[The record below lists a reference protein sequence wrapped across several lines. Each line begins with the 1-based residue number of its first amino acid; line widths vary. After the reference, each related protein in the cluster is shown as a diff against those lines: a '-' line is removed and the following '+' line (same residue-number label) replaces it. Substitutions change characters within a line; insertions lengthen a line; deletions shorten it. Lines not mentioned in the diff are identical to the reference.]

1 MKQGYTMLTEDQKRN
16 IFSRVITDNR
26 FQGSEHYQNL
36 LSYLFKASLKN
47 QIPKEINIATEVFN
61 RKSDFN
67 PNEDPIVRV
76 YINKLRKK
84 LADYYAK
91 EGRSDKYRIA
101 IPKGHYK
108 LVFNIRK
115 RTLLGQGFKN
125 QSATQKIL
133 AFSNVILLGLVIG
146 LAILLF
152 NVNKNQDW
160 GPVWNDFFDNDLNTL
175 LVVENPFFFQMEF
188 EGWNHSLI
196 TRHTWINSIKD
207 LQEYLIEQ
215 DKTELE
221 YEILKFP
228 YITQNAVWP
237 MPYILSV
244 LQAKSKNVR
253 IKTTNQIVPQ
263 DLKQYNIIYLGS
275 LKSLGKLEH
284 YLEDTS
290 FRVDFHPN
298 RFVQKS
304 KDKQVTFRPDGS
316 FSQYHVDYSL
326 VLKRPGPTNN
336 VIMMFIDFHSTGN
349 TGSAKFFSDREKLN
363 LLEEKFTSD
372 FGHMPPYFEILLKVE
387 GLERI
392 NFSTEISY
400 MNKLDFPQTLE

>member
-1 MKQGYTMLTEDQKRN
+1 MLTEDQKRA
-16 IFSRVITDNR
+16 IFEQVIGNSR

-36 LSYLFKASLKN
+36 LTYLFYSSLKN
-47 QIPKEINIATEVFN
+47 ETPKEINIATEVFN
-61 RKSDFN
+61 RKADFN

-101 IPKGHYK
+101 IPQGHYK
-108 LVFNIRK
+108 LDFNIRK
-115 RTLLGQGFKN
+115 KTLLGQGFKN
-125 QSATQKIL
+125 QPATQKIL
-133 AFSNVILLGLVIG
+133 IVSNVILLGLVIG
-146 LAILLF
+146 LSILFF
-152 NVNKNQDW
+152 NLNKSQDW
-160 GPVWNDFFDNDLNTL
+160 GPVWNDFFENDLNTL
-175 LVVENPFFFQMEF
+175 LVVENPFFFQMDF
-188 EGWNHSLI
+188 EGWNRSLI
-196 TRHTWINSIKD
+196 IRHTWINSIKD

-263 DLKQYNIIYLGS
+263 DIKQYNIIYLGS

-284 YLEDTS
+284 FLEGTS

-298 RFVQKS
+298 RFIQKS
-304 KDKQVTFRPDGS
+304 EDEERIFRPDGS

-326 VLKRPGPTNN
+326 VLKCPGPTNN

-349 TGSAKFFSDREKLN
+349 TGTAKFFSDREKLK
-363 LLEEKFTSD
+363 LVEKKFKSA
-372 FGHMPPYFEILLKVE
+372 FGHMPSYFEMLLKVE

-392 NFSTEISY
+392 NLSTEISY
-400 MNKLDFPQTLE
+400 MNKLDFPQNAE

>member
-1 MKQGYTMLTEDQKRN
+1 MLTEDQKRT
-16 IFSRVITDNR
+16 IFEQVIGNNR
-26 FQGSEHYQNL
+26 FLGSEHYQNL
-36 LSYLFKASLKN
+36 LTYLFNASLKN
-47 QIPKEINIATEVFN
+47 ETPKEINIATEVFN

-101 IPKGHYK
+101 IPKGHYQ

-125 QSATQKIL
+125 QPTLQKGLFISNAVLLIL
-133 AFSNVILLGLVIG
+133 VVGLSILVFSIKE
-146 LAILLF
+146 
-152 NVNKNQDW
+152 NKEW
-160 GPVWNDFFDNDLNTL
+160 GPVWNEFFENDLNTL
-175 LVVENPFFFQMEF
+175 LVVENPFFFQMDF
-188 EGWNHSLI
+188 EGWNRSLI
-196 TRHTWINSIKD
+196 IRHTWINSIRD

-215 DKTELE
+215 DQTERE

-244 LQAKSKNVR
+244 LQPRSKDIR

-284 YLEDTS
+284 FLEGTS
-290 FRVDFHPN
+290 FSVDFHPN
-298 RFVQKS
+298 RFIQKIENEERI
-304 KDKQVTFRPDGS
+304 FRPDGS

-326 VLKRPGPTNN
+326 VMKRPGPAHN

-349 TGSAKFFSDREKLN
+349 TGTAKFFSDREKLDMV
-363 LLEEKFTSD
+363 EEKFGSA
-372 FGHMPPYFEILLKVE
+372 FGHMPPYFEMLLKVE

-392 NFSTEISY
+392 NLSTEISY
-400 MNKLDFPQTLE
+400 MNKLEFPQNPE